1 MKTCNCIII
10 HSGVNRSTQAQEDV
24 IFGLIINQSNTPLLR
39 AQTRAK
45 E

>member
-1 MKTCNCIII
+1 METLNCIVIY
-10 HSGVNRSTQAQEDV
+10 SDVNRSTQAQEV
-24 IFGLIINQSNTPLLR
+24 VMIWIINQSNTPLLR

>member
-1 MKTCNCIII
+1 METINYIII

-24 IFGLIINQSNTPLLR
+24 IFGLIINKSSTPLLR